1 MSSRKR
7 ARATGP
13 TAANDEDDQDD
24 DEEEPAFS
32 LAAATGGR
40 IGGGAGKKGRKPVQL
55 AQDADAVLAKCR
67 ELRDQLRHK
76 AVVAERK
83 QQQQQQLESQLQQ
96 KPGLAV
102 PSVSSFSPP
111 PSSGDEEVKDDH
123 DHDGNVVKVS
133 SSSSSKVPPDIVEV
147 VELSSTEVLEGIESV
162 ALTIAQQVL
171 SKQGFTLDI
180 PSRASSNQIY
190 VKEWDRI
197 VLGGKRSTR
206 TFLNVRVRRN
216 NCFAD
221 ASPVSGSFRP
231 VLVQTCFPFTRLLSY
246 LPILLFCYRNLENRP
261 LPCVSCNSFM
271 PS

>member
-1 MSSRKR
+1 MSSKKR
-7 ARATGP
+7 ARASGGRVP
-13 TAANDEDDQDD
+13 NDNDEQYDD
-24 DEEEPAFS
+24 DEPTFS
-32 LAAATGGR
+32 MAAATGGR

-55 AQDADAVLAKCR
+55 AKDADAVLAKCR

-83 QQQQQQLESQLQQ
+83 QQQKQQQLQSQQ

-111 PSSGDEEVKDDH
+111 PSSGEEDNHDDV
-123 DHDGNVVKVS
+123 NVAKLSS
-133 SSSSSKVPPDIVEV
+133 SSSSSKIPPDIVEV

-216 NCFAD
+216 QLFCWFCNSLFWIGQLEAGC
-221 ASPVSGSFRP
+221 SSN
-231 VLVQTCFPFTRLLSY
+231 LLS
-246 LPILLFCYRNLENRP
+246 LSSLACLARFLFPICLL
-261 LPCVSCNSFM
+261 
-271 PS
+271 

>member
-7 ARATGP
+7 ARATG
-13 TAANDEDDQDD
+13 TRAENDDEDNENDEDDEVE
-24 DEEEPAFS
+24 DEAPFS

-55 AQDADAVLAKCR
+55 ALDADAVLAKCR

-76 AVVAERK
+76 AAVAERK
-83 QQQQQQLESQLQQ
+83 QKQLEAQKQQ
-96 KPGLAV
+96 PQGVAV
-102 PSVSSFSPP
+102 PSVSSFSPT
-111 PSSGDEEVKDDH
+111 PSSGDEEDDH
-123 DHDGNVVKVS
+123 GDVKLS
-133 SSSSSKVPPDIVEV
+133 SSAKIPPDIVEV

-206 TFLNVRVRRN
+206 NFLNVRVRRN
-216 NCFAD
+216 NGLLALK
-221 ASPVSGSFRP
+221 PL
-231 VLVQTCFPFTRLLSY
+231 VL
-246 LPILLFCYRNLENRP
+246 YRAVLCR
-261 LPCVSCNSFM
+261 M
-271 PS
+271 